1 MIGYLRWGDGYMNV
15 DILWANFLTQIKD
28 ELSSLSY
35 DTWFKD
41 TKLLSL
47 QNGKAIVV
55 VPMPIHKKHLADNYS
70 KIIIEKLN
78 NITGTNFE
86 LELILNDEIEKY
98 TTNKKEEKQ
107 KENRESGVPPNAFQS
122 NLKSKYTFENFIV
135 GNSNKFAQAAA
146 LSVAENPGNM
156 YNPLFIYGN
165 SGLGKTHLMHAIG
178 NYITGNSNR
187 KVLYVTSD
195 QFIQDFIDMNKRDEK
210 GTNFNYVEFF
220 KNKYRNVD
228 VLIIDDIQ
236 FLGGATQTQQ
246 EFFHTFNTLYN
257 DSKQIIISSDRS
269 PDDLKLLEDRL
280 RTRFCWG
287 LTVNIFPP
295 DFSLR
300 TQIIRKKI
308 SSGNF
313 EKEIPN
319 DVVEYIASNIGT
331 DVRQLE
337 GSITRLIAYSA
348 IMGGVEITLDLAIES
363 LKDFISKGISEKND
377 IHRIQKI
384 VSEYFQITVE
394 DIRSK
399 KRSSNIS
406 FPRQIA
412 MYLCRKM
419 TSESFPKIGTEF
431 GGKDHSTVMHSVDK
445 IEEEIK
451 VNPDLAKIIEKLKED
466 IGDGVVKKK

>member
-1 MIGYLRWGDGYMNV
+1 MNV
-15 DILWANFLTQIKD
+15 DVLWTNFLTQVKD
-28 ELSSLSY
+28 ELSSLAY

-41 TKLLSL
+41 TSLYKLD
-47 QNGKAIVV
+47 NGKAIII
-55 VPMPIHKKHLADNYS
+55 VPMQIHKKHLADKYS
-70 KIIIEKLN
+70 ALIVDKLN

-86 LELILNDEIEKY
+86 LDFILSDEIKELE
-98 TTNKKEEKQ
+98 EEKVKQ
-107 KENRESGVPPNAFQS
+107 DTINESENRGVPPNSFQS
-122 NLKSKYTFENFIV
+122 NLKSKYTFDNFIV
-135 GNSNKFAQAAA
+135 GNSNKFAHAAA

-178 NYITGNSNR
+178 NYITMNSNR

-195 QFIQDFIDMNKRDEK
+195 QFIQDFIGINKRDEK
-210 GTNFNYVEFF
+210 GQNFNYVDFF

-295 DFSLR
+295 DFTLR
-300 TQIIRKKI
+300 TEIIRKKI
-308 SSGNF
+308 SAGNF

-319 DVVEYIASNIGT
+319 DVIEYIASNIGT

-337 GSITRLIAYSA
+337 GSITRLIAYST
-348 IMGGVEITLDLAIES
+348 IMGGVEITLDLAIEA
-363 LKDFISKGISEKND
+363 LKDFINKGISEKND

-412 MYLCRKM
+412 MYLCRNM
-419 TSESFPKIGTEF
+419 TNESFPKIGTEF
-431 GGKDHSTVMHSVDK
+431 GGKDHSTVMHSVEK
-445 IEEEIK
+445 IEQEIK
-451 VNPDLAKIIEKLKED
+451 VNPDLAKIIDKLKND
-466 IGDGVVKKK
+466 IGSGIVNK

>member
-1 MIGYLRWGDGYMNV
+1 MNV
-15 DILWANFLTQIKD
+15 DILWAKFLGLAKE
-28 ELSSLSY
+28 ELTSLAF
-35 DTWFKD
+35 DTWFAD
-41 TKLLSL
+41 TQLYKI
-47 QNGKAIVV
+47 KEDKFYII
-55 VPMPIHKKHLADNYS
+55 VPMPIHKKHLVDNYS
-70 KIIIEKLN
+70 QLIIDKVAE
-78 NITGTNFE
+78 ITGTQYE
-86 LELILNDEIEKY
+86 LVFLLKEEIEKEFPPEKEIVS
-98 TTNKKEEKQ
+98 NNIGKKSI
-107 KENRESGVPPNAFQS
+107 NS
-122 NLKSKYTFENFIV
+122 NLNEKYTFENFIV

-146 LSVAENPGNM
+146 LSVAENPGSM

-178 NYITGNSNR
+178 NYITSNSNR
-187 KVLYVTSD
+187 RVLYVTSD
-195 QFIQDFIDMNKRDEK
+195 QFIQDFIGINKKDDN
-210 GTNFNYVEFF
+210 GTNFNYVDFF

-300 TQIIRKKI
+300 TEILRKKI
-308 SSGNF
+308 VGGSF
-313 EKEIPN
+313 EKEIPE
-319 DVVEYIASNIGT
+319 DVIEYIASNIGT

-337 GSITRLIAYSA
+337 GSITRLIAYST
-348 IMGGVEITLDLAIES
+348 IMGGAEITLDLAIDA
-363 LKDFISKGISEKND
+363 LKDFISKGMSEKND

-384 VSEYFQITVE
+384 VAEYFQISVE

-412 MYLCRKM
+412 MYLCRNM

-431 GGKDHSTVMHSVDK
+431 GGKDHSTVMHSVEK
-445 IEEEIK
+445 IENEIK
-451 VNPDLAKIIEKLKED
+451 VNKDLANIIEKLKKD
-466 IGDGVVKKK
+466 IGIV

>member
-1 MIGYLRWGDGYMNV
+1 MNV
-15 DILWANFLTQIKD
+15 DILWAKFLGLAKD
-28 ELSSLSY
+28 ELTSLAF
-35 DTWFKD
+35 DTWFAD
-41 TKLLSL
+41 TQLYKLV
-47 QNGKAIVV
+47 NDKAYIV
-55 VPMPIHKKHLADNYS
+55 VPMPIHKKHLIDNYS
-70 KIIIEKLN
+70 QLIKDNLTE
-78 NITGTNFE
+78 ITGGQYE
-86 LELILNDEIEKY
+86 IVLLLKEEIEKEFPPEKVIPQ
-98 TTNKKEEKQ
+98 NKQ
-107 KENRESGVPPNAFQS
+107 NDNSINS
-122 NLKSKYTFENFIV
+122 NLNSKYTFDNFIV

-146 LSVAENPGNM
+146 LSVAENPGSM

-178 NYITGNSNR
+178 NYIVLNSNKR
-187 KVLYVTSD
+187 VLYVTSD
-195 QFIQDFIDMNKRDEK
+195 QFIQDFIGINKKDNN
-210 GTNFNYVEFF
+210 GTNFNYVDFF

-300 TQIIRKKI
+300 TEILRKKI
-308 SSGNF
+308 VGGNF
-313 EKEIPN
+313 EKEIPE
-319 DVVEYIASNIGT
+319 DVIEYIASNIGT

-337 GSITRLIAYSA
+337 GSITRLIAYST
-348 IMGGVEITLDLAIES
+348 IMGGVEITLDLAIEA
-363 LKDFISKGISEKND
+363 LKDFISKGMGEKND

-384 VSEYFQITVE
+384 VAEYFQISVE

-412 MYLCRKM
+412 MYLCRNM

-431 GGKDHSTVMHSVDK
+431 GGKDHSTVMHSVEK
-445 IEEEIK
+445 IENEIK
-451 VNPDLAKIIEKLKED
+451 VNKDLSNIIEKLKKD
-466 IGDGVVKKK
+466 IGVV

>member
-1 MIGYLRWGDGYMNV
+1 MNV
-15 DILWANFLTQIKD
+15 DILWSNFLRQIKE
-28 ELSSLSY
+28 ELTSLSF
-35 DTWFKD
+35 DTWFAD
-41 TKLLSL
+41 THLHKIEGS
-47 QNGKAIVV
+47 KAYIV
-55 VPMPIHKKHLADNYS
+55 VPMPIHKKHLLDNYS
-70 KIIIEKLN
+70 DLILK
-78 NITGTNFE
+78 
-86 LELILNDEIEKY
+86 ILNDI
-98 TTNKKEEKQ
+98 TNTNLELVLLLKEEIDEIVPKTV
-107 KENRESGVPPNAFQS
+107 ENREAIIPENDKIHS
-122 NLKSKYTFENFIV
+122 NLKSSYTFDNFIV

-146 LSVAENPGNM
+146 LSVAENPGRM

-178 NYITGNSNR
+178 NYIIENNNK

-195 QFIQDFIDMNKRDEK
+195 QFIQDFISLKKKDDGE
-210 GTNFNYVEFF
+210 TNFNYIDFF
-220 KNKYRNVD
+220 KNKYRNID

-236 FLGGATQTQQ
+236 FLGGATGTQK

-295 DFSLR
+295 DFTLR
-300 TQIIRKKI
+300 IEILKKKI
-308 SSGNF
+308 VAGNF
-313 EKEIPN
+313 EKEIPE
-319 DVVEYIASNIGT
+319 DVIEYIASNIGT

-348 IMGGVEITLDLAIES
+348 IMSGADITLDLAIEA
-363 LKDFISKGISEKND
+363 LKDFISKGISDKND
-377 IHRIQKI
+377 VHRIQKI
-384 VSEYFQITVE
+384 VSEYFQISVE

-412 MYLCRKM
+412 MYLCREM

-431 GGKDHSTVMHSVDK
+431 GGKDHSTVMHSVEK
-445 IEEEIK
+445 IENEIK
-451 VNPDLAKIIEKLKED
+451 VNKDLANIIEKLKKD
-466 IGDGVVKKK
+466 IGVV

>member
-1 MIGYLRWGDGYMNV
+1 MNV
-15 DILWANFLTQIKD
+15 DVLWSNFLNQVKE
-28 ELSSLSY
+28 ELTSLAF
-35 DTWFKD
+35 DTWFAD
-41 TKLLSL
+41 THLHKICE
-47 QNGKAIVV
+47 GKAYII
-55 VPMPIHKKHLADNYS
+55 VPMPIHKKHLLDNY
-70 KIIIEKLN
+70 IDL
-78 NITGTNFE
+78 ITR
-86 LELILNDEIEKY
+86 ILNDITNSTLELVLLLKEEIEEIIPK
-98 TTNKKEEKQ
+98 TQPKKEIISNN
-107 KENRESGVPPNAFQS
+107 ENQIHS
-122 NLKSKYTFENFIV
+122 NLKTSYTFDNFIV

-146 LSVAENPGNM
+146 LSVAENPGRM
-156 YNPLFIYGN
+156 YNPLFLYGN

-178 NYITGNSNR
+178 NYIMKNSNK

-195 QFIQDFIDMNKRDEK
+195 QFIQDFISLKKKDE
-210 GTNFNYVEFF
+210 GETNFNYIDFF
-220 KNKYRNVD
+220 KNKYRNID

-236 FLGGATQTQQ
+236 FLGGATGTQK

-295 DFSLR
+295 DFTLR
-300 TQIIRKKI
+300 TEILKKKI
-308 SSGNF
+308 VAGNF
-313 EKEIPN
+313 EKEIPE

-348 IMGGVEITLDLAIES
+348 IMSGADITLDLAIEA
-363 LKDFISKGISEKND
+363 LKDFISKGMSEKND
-377 IHRIQKI
+377 VHRIQKI
-384 VSEYFQITVE
+384 VSEYFQISVE

-412 MYLCRKM
+412 MYLCRTTGQM
-419 TSESFPKIGTEF
+419 SFPKIGGEF
-431 GGKDHSTVMHSVDK
+431 GNRDHTTVMHACTK
-445 IEEEIK
+445 IEKEIK
-451 VNPDLAKIIEKLKED
+451 ENTNTKLIVESVKNIIQNSN
-466 IGDGVVKKK
+466 

>member
-1 MIGYLRWGDGYMNV
+1 MNV
-15 DILWANFLTQIKD
+15 DVLWNNFLSQIKD
-28 ELSSLSY
+28 ELSALAF
-35 DTWFKD
+35 DTWFND
-41 TKLLSL
+41 TKLHELKD
-47 QNGKAIVV
+47 GKAIIV
-55 VPMPIHKKHLADNYS
+55 VPMQIHKKHLADKYS
-70 KIIIEKLN
+70 SLIIEKLN
-78 NITGTNFE
+78 SITGTNFE
-86 LELILNDEIEKY
+86 LNFLLEDEI
-98 TTNKKEEKQ
+98 Q
-107 KENRESGVPPNAFQS
+107 KENQKVNNEVLINENKNTGVPPNLFNS
-122 NLKSKYTFENFIV
+122 NLKNKYSFDNFIV
-135 GNSNKFAQAAA
+135 GNSNKFAHAAA

-178 NYITGNSNR
+178 NYIIENSNR
-187 KVLYVTSD
+187 RVLYVTSD
-195 QFIQDFIDMNKRDEK
+195 QFIQDFIGINKRDEK
-210 GTNFNYVEFF
+210 GTNFNYVDFF

-300 TQIIRKKI
+300 TEILKKKI
-308 SSGNF
+308 SAGNF
-313 EKEIPN
+313 EKNIPE
-319 DVVEYIASNIGT
+319 DVIEYIASNIGT

-337 GSITRLIAYSA
+337 GSITRLIAYST
-348 IMGGVEITLDLAIES
+348 IMGGVEITLDLAIEA

-377 IHRIQKI
+377 VHRIQKI

-412 MYLCRKM
+412 MYLCRNM

-431 GGKDHSTVMHSVDK
+431 GGKDHSTVMHSVEK
-445 IEEEIK
+445 IEQEIK
-451 VNPDLAKIIEKLKED
+451 VNPDLAKIIEKLKKD
-466 IGDGVVKKK
+466 IGEGIVNK

>member
-1 MIGYLRWGDGYMNV
+1 MNV
-15 DILWANFLTQIKD
+15 DILWSNFLSQIKD
-28 ELSSLSY
+28 ELSALAF
-35 DTWFKD
+35 DTWFND
-41 TKLLSL
+41 TKLHELKD
-47 QNGKAIVV
+47 GKAFII
-55 VPMPIHKKHLADNYS
+55 VPMQIHKKHLADKYS
-70 KIIIEKLN
+70 SLIIEKLN
-78 NITGTNFE
+78 SITNTNFE
-86 LELILNDEIEKY
+86 LEFLLENEIVKESTESLEIINNDNIKN
-98 TTNKKEEKQ
+98 T
-107 KENRESGVPPNAFQS
+107 GVPPNSFQS
-122 NLKSKYTFENFIV
+122 NLKNKYSFENFIV
-135 GNSNKFAQAAA
+135 GNSNKFAHAAA

-178 NYITGNSNR
+178 NYIIENSNR

-195 QFIQDFIDMNKRDEK
+195 QFIQDFIGINKRDDK
-210 GTNFNYVEFF
+210 GTNFNYVDFF

-300 TQIIRKKI
+300 TEILRKKI
-308 SSGNF
+308 SAGNF
-313 EKEIPN
+313 DKDIPD
-319 DVVEYIASNIGT
+319 DVIEYIASNIGT

-337 GSITRLIAYSA
+337 GSITRLIAYST
-348 IMGGVEITLDLAIES
+348 IMGGADITLDLAIEA

-412 MYLCRKM
+412 MYLCRKL

-431 GGKDHSTVMHSVDK
+431 GGKDHSTVMHSVEK
-445 IEEEIK
+445 IEQEIK
-451 VNPDLAKIIEKLKED
+451 VNTDLAKIIEKLKKD
-466 IGDGVVKKK
+466 IGEGIVNK

>member
-1 MIGYLRWGDGYMNV
+1 MNV
-15 DILWANFLTQIKD
+15 DVLWNNFLSQIKD
-28 ELSSLSY
+28 DLSALAF
-35 DTWFKD
+35 DTWFND
-41 TKLLSL
+41 TKLHELKD
-47 QNGKAIVV
+47 GKAFIV
-55 VPMPIHKKHLADNYS
+55 VPMQIHKKHLADKYS
-70 KIIIEKLN
+70 SLIIEKLN

-86 LELILNDEIEKY
+86 LEFILESEI
-98 TTNKKEEKQ
+98 KKETVERVLIDNDMI
-107 KENRESGVPPNAFQS
+107 EDNNSGVPPNSFQS
-122 NLKSKYTFENFIV
+122 NLKNKYSFDNFIV
-135 GNSNKFAQAAA
+135 GNSNKFAHAAA

-178 NYITGNSNR
+178 NYIMANSNR

-195 QFIQDFIDMNKRDEK
+195 QFIQDFIGINKRDAK
-210 GTNFNYVEFF
+210 GTNFNYVDFF

-287 LTVNIFPP
+287 LTVNVFPP

-300 TQIIRKKI
+300 TEIIRKKI
-308 SSGNF
+308 AAGNF
-313 EKEIPN
+313 EKEIPE
-319 DVVEYIASNIGT
+319 DVIEYIASNIGT

-337 GSITRLIAYSA
+337 GSITRLIAYST
-348 IMGGVEITLDLAIES
+348 IMGGVDINLDLAIEA

-377 IHRIQKI
+377 VHRIQKI

-412 MYLCRKM
+412 MYLCRNM

-431 GGKDHSTVMHSVDK
+431 GGKDHSTVMHSVEK
-445 IEEEIK
+445 IDQEIK
-451 VNPDLAKIIEKLKED
+451 INPDLAKIIDKLKKD
-466 IGDGVVKKK
+466 IGEGVVNK

>member
-1 MIGYLRWGDGYMNV
+1 MNTEL
-15 DILWANFLTQIKD
+15 LWSKFLTEVKD
-28 ELSSLSY
+28 DLTSLSF

-41 TKLLSL
+41 TQLYELDA
-47 QNGKAIVV
+47 GKAFII

-70 KIIIEKLN
+70 DLILSHLN
-78 NITGTNFE
+78 DITGTNFE
-86 LELILNDEIEKY
+86 LVFLL
-98 TTNKKEEKQ
+98 KEEAEKREKEKKKIKSEKQ
-107 KENRESGVPPNAFQS
+107 DNIVDISIPNESFEDVGVPHNHYQS
-122 NLKSKYTFENFIV
+122 NLKSEYTFDNFIV
-135 GNSNKFAQAAA
+135 GNSNKFAHAAA

-178 NYITGNSNR
+178 NYITKNSNR
-187 KVLYVTSD
+187 RVLYVTSD
-195 QFIQDFIDMNKRDEK
+195 QFIQDFIGINKKDEK
-210 GTNFNYVEFF
+210 GTNFNYIDFF
-220 KNKYRNVD
+220 KNKYRNID

-246 EFFHTFNTLYN
+246 EFFHTFNSLYD

-295 DFSLR
+295 DFTLR
-300 TQIIRKKI
+300 TEILKKKI
-308 SSGNF
+308 IAGNL

-337 GSITRLIAYSA
+337 GSINRLIAYSA
-348 IMGGVEITLDLAIES
+348 MMGGAEITLDLAIEA
-363 LKDFISKGISEKND
+363 LKDFISKGLGEKND
-377 IHRIQKI
+377 VQRIQKI
-384 VSEYFQITVE
+384 VSEYFQITIE

-412 MYLCRKM
+412 MYLCRTM
-419 TSESFPKIGTEF
+419 TNESFPKIGTEF
-431 GGKDHSTVMHSVDK
+431 GGKDHTTVMHSVLK
-445 IEEEIK
+445 IEKEIK
-451 VNPDLAKIIEKLKED
+451 VNKDLANIIEKLKKD
-466 IGDGVVKKK
+466 IGNV

>member
-1 MIGYLRWGDGYMNV
+1 MNV

-55 VPMPIHKKHLADNYS
+55 VPMPIHKKHLSDNYS

-78 NITGTNFE
+78 DITGTNFE

-98 TTNKKEEKQ
+98 TTVSNTIEEKKKESI
-107 KENRESGVPPNAFQS
+107 ESGVPPNTFQS

-178 NYITGNSNR
+178 NYIIGNSNR

-412 MYLCRKM
+412 MYLCRQM

-431 GGKDHSTVMHSVDK
+431 GGKDHSTVMHSVEK
-445 IEEEIK
+445 IEQEIK
-451 VNPDLAKIIEKLKED
+451 VNPDLAKIIDKLKED
-466 IGDGVVKKK
+466 IGNGFVQKK

>member
-1 MIGYLRWGDGYMNV
+1 MNTEL
-15 DILWANFLTQIKD
+15 LWSKFLTEVKD
-28 ELSSLSY
+28 DLTSLSF

-41 TKLLSL
+41 TKLYELDD
-47 QNGKAIVV
+47 GKAFII

-70 KIIIEKLN
+70 DLILSHLN
-78 NITGTNFE
+78 DITGTNFE
-86 LELILNDEIEKY
+86 LVFLL
-98 TTNKKEEKQ
+98 KEEAEKREKEKKKIKSEKQ
-107 KENRESGVPPNAFQS
+107 DNIVDISIPNESFEDVGVPHNHYQS
-122 NLKSKYTFENFIV
+122 NLKSEYTFDNFIV
-135 GNSNKFAQAAA
+135 GNSNKFAHAAA

-178 NYITGNSNR
+178 NYITKNSNR
-187 KVLYVTSD
+187 RVLYVTSD
-195 QFIQDFIDMNKRDEK
+195 QFIQDFIGINKKDEK
-210 GTNFNYVEFF
+210 GTNFNYIDFF
-220 KNKYRNVD
+220 KNKYRNID

-246 EFFHTFNTLYN
+246 EFFHTFNSLYD

-295 DFSLR
+295 DFTLR
-300 TQIIRKKI
+300 TEILKKKI
-308 SSGNF
+308 IAGNL

-337 GSITRLIAYSA
+337 GSINRLIAYSA
-348 IMGGVEITLDLAIES
+348 MMGGAEITLDLAIEA
-363 LKDFISKGISEKND
+363 LKDFISKGLGEKND
-377 IHRIQKI
+377 VQRIQKI
-384 VSEYFQITVE
+384 VSEYFQITIE

-412 MYLCRKM
+412 MYLCRTM
-419 TSESFPKIGTEF
+419 TNESFPKIGTEF
-431 GGKDHSTVMHSVDK
+431 GGKDHTTVMHSVLK
-445 IEEEIK
+445 IEKEIK
-451 VNPDLAKIIEKLKED
+451 VNKDLANIIEKLKKD
-466 IGDGVVKKK
+466 IGNV